1 MVQVSHPTAP
11 ASRAPVSRRPLTPAR
26 LMPALTPFLFLLP
39 AVALVG
45 VFFVWSFFRNVW
57 LSLTDAQGARPPTF
71 IGFDN
76 YVRLFHDPILFDSA
90 TNTLYWVAGTII
102 LPVGIGLLIAV
113 ISNGVRGGAGYRL
126 PFLIP
131 YALSGTALATL
142 WQYLLSTDG
151 AINAALGSVG
161 LESLQRQWLLS
172 PPMNTI
178 SMIVASTWQGVGVAV
193 LLFIVGLQ
201 TIPQDPI
208 EAARLDGAEGWRL
221 FRDMTL
227 PLLRPMMIV
236 IIGISL
242 VNSLKTFDIIW
253 IMTQGG
259 PYRSSE
265 TLAVTMY
272 RETFVLFRTGY
283 GAAIAVALSLIVIVV
298 SWFYLQRTLRSV

>member
-1 MVQVSHPTAP
+1 MASFSQPSPSDAVAATAP
-11 ASRAPVSRRPLTPAR
+11 RRLNLARVLGAITPL
-26 LMPALTPFLFLLP
+26 LFLLP
-39 AVALVG
+39 AVAMVA
-45 VFFVWSFFRNVW
+45 VFFIWSFARNVY
-57 LSLTDAQGARPPTF
+57 LSLTDAQGARPPRF
-71 IGFDN
+71 VGLDN
-76 YVRLFHDPILFDSA
+76 YVRLAHDPVLGDSVR
-90 TNTLYWVAGTII
+90 NTVYWVVGTIA
-102 LPVGIGLLIAV
+102 LPVGVGLLIAV
-113 ISNGVRGGAGYRL
+113 LSFGVRGGAAYRL

-142 WQYLLSTDG
+142 WKYLLTTDG
-151 AINAALGSVG
+151 AINAALGAVG
-161 LESLQRQWLLS
+161 LESWQRAWLLS
-172 PPMNTI
+172 PPLNTLA
-178 SMIVASTWQGVGVAV
+178 MIVASTWQGVGVSV

-201 TIPQDPI
+201 TIPRDPI

-227 PLLRPMMIV
+227 PLLRPMTVVIV
-236 IIGISL
+236 GISL

-283 GAAIAVALSLIVIVV
+283 GAAIAVTLSVIVV
-298 SWFYLQRTLRSV
+298 LVSWLYLQRTLRSS